1 MTFIIAIQLND
12 SIIVAADNK
21 EVIFKEDYS
30 NELLERSTSKLHA
43 WSNGIVTGTG
53 EYYVINRSI
62 ALFKEVAQSNLT
74 LLPYCLI
81 V

>member
-21 EVIFKEDYS
+21 EVILKEDQS

-43 WSNGIVTGTG
+43 WSEGIVTGTG
-53 EYYVINRSI
+53 EYYV
-62 ALFKEVAQSNLT
+62 
-74 LLPYCLI
+74 
-81 V
+81 